1 MRCRR
6 CGAVMPEGALRCK
19 ECGAEIRIVPD
30 YNPLDDVLAAQVKG
44 AIDGSDTPLDDYDYQ
59 TSTIPTARRNSA
71 TRAGQTSRRT
81 SSGQRR
87 TSSGQRRPERS
98 DRSDRRQ
105 ITPQEERRRRA
116 ARKKALK
123 KKKRK
128 RALLL
133 TGIFLVILVIAGV
146 IMYQFSYNGY
156 VKKGYKA
163 LNSKDY
169 TEAETQFKKAVKK
182 KPKKAEAYEGL
193 SRLYIE
199 QNESDKA
206 EEILLNAVD
215 KYSDSAEVYRACFE
229 FYVDTKNQG
238 EIPLLLDGAKTSV
251 ADQLTEYA
259 SESPEFSLDDSETFD
274 DVQQV
279 SLTTTEKEIY
289 YTDDGSDPF
298 SSKTRIKYEK
308 AIQISEGETEI
319 KAVAI
324 NKNGIPSLTVS
335 KIYEVELPIEDAPAV
350 SPSTGQY
357 DTDTQISIVVPDG
370 YTAYYTTDGST
381 PDENSEKY
389 TDPISMPEGTTIFKA
404 VLVNGKG
411 RLSGV
416 TTRNYERT
424 E

>member
-6 CGAVMPEGALRCK
+6 CGAEMPEGALRCEK
-19 ECGAEIRIVPD
+19 CGAEIRIVPD

-44 AIDGSDTPLDDYDYQ
+44 AINGSDTPLDDYDYQ
-59 TSTIPTARRNSA
+59 TSTIPTVRRNSD
-71 TRAGQTSRRT
+71 TRGGQTSRGT
-81 SSGQRR
+81 TSGQRR
-87 TSSGQRRPERS
+87 TASGQRRSERE
-98 DRSDRRQ
+98 DRARRQ
-105 ITPQEERRRRA
+105 LTPQEERRRRV

-123 KKKRK
+123 RKKRK
-128 RALLL
+128 RALIL

-169 TEAETQFKKAVKK
+169 TEAETEFKKAVKK

-193 SRLYIE
+193 SKLYIE

-215 KYSDSAEVYRACFE
+215 KYADSVEVYKACFK

-238 EIPLLLDGAKTSV
+238 EIPLILDGAKSSV
-251 ADQLTEYA
+251 ADQLAEYA
-259 SESPEFSLDDSETFD
+259 SESPEFSLDDSESFD
-274 DVQQV
+274 DVQQL
-279 SLTTTEKEIY
+279 SLTTTEKNIY

-308 AIQISEGETEI
+308 PIQISEGETEI
-319 KAVAI
+319 KAVSV
-324 NKNGIPSLTVS
+324 NENGIPSLTVS
-335 KIYEVELPIEDAPAV
+335 KTYEVELPIEDAPAV

-357 DTDTQISIVVPDG
+357 DTDTQISIVVPEG

-381 PDENSEKY
+381 PDEDSEEY
-389 TDPISMPEGTTIFKA
+389 TDPIDMPEGTTIFKA
-404 VLVNGKG
+404 VLVNAKG

>member
-6 CGAVMPEGALRCK
+6 CGAEMPEGALRCE

-59 TSTIPTARRNSA
+59 TNTIPTARRNSG
-71 TRAGQTSRRT
+71 TRGGQSSRRT

-87 TSSGQRRPERS
+87 TSSGQRRPERE
-98 DRSDRRQ
+98 DRSRRQ
-105 ITPQEERRRRA
+105 LTPQEERRRRV

-133 TGIFLVILVIAGV
+133 TGIFLVILVIAGL

-163 LNSKDY
+163 LSSKDY
-169 TEAETQFKKAVKK
+169 TEAETQFKKAIKK

-193 SRLYIE
+193 SELYIE

-206 EEILLNAVD
+206 EEILLSAVD
-215 KYSDSAEVYRACFE
+215 KYSDSVDVYKACFK
-229 FYVDTKNQG
+229 FYEATKNQG
-238 EIPLLLDGAKTSV
+238 EIPLILDGAKSSV

-259 SESPEFSLDDSETFD
+259 SESPEFSLDDSESFD
-274 DVQQV
+274 DVQQL
-279 SLTTTEKEIY
+279 SLTTTEKNIY

-308 AIQISEGETEI
+308 PIQISEGETEI
-319 KAVAI
+319 KAVSVNA
-324 NKNGIPSLTVS
+324 NGIPSLTVS
-335 KIYEVELPIEDAPAV
+335 KTYEVELPIEDAPAV

-357 DTDTQISIVVPDG
+357 DTDTKISIVVPDG

-381 PDENSEKY
+381 PDEDSEEY

>member
-6 CGAVMPEGALRCK
+6 CGAEMPEGALRCE

-59 TSTIPTARRNSA
+59 TSTIPTARRNSG
-71 TRAGQTSRRT
+71 TRGGQSSRRT

-87 TSSGQRRPERS
+87 TSSGQRRPKRE
-98 DRSDRRQ
+98 DRSRRQ
-105 ITPQEERRRRA
+105 LTPQEERRRRV

-133 TGIFLVILVIAGV
+133 TGIFLVILVIAGL

-163 LNSKDY
+163 LSSKDY
-169 TEAETQFKKAVKK
+169 TEAETQFKKAIKK

-193 SRLYIE
+193 SELYIE

-206 EEILLNAVD
+206 EEILLSAVD
-215 KYSDSAEVYRACFE
+215 KYSDSVDVYKACFK
-229 FYVDTKNQG
+229 FYEDTKNQG
-238 EIPLLLDGAKTSV
+238 EIPLILDGAKSSV

-259 SESPEFSLDDSETFD
+259 SDSPEFSLDDSESFD
-274 DVQQV
+274 DVQQL
-279 SLTTTEKEIY
+279 SLTTTEKNIY

-308 AIQISEGETEI
+308 PIQIFEGETEI
-319 KAVAI
+319 KAVSVNA
-324 NKNGIPSLTVS
+324 NGIPSLTVS
-335 KIYEVELPIEDAPAV
+335 KTYEVELPIEDAPAV

-357 DTDTQISIVVPDG
+357 DTDTKISIVVPDG

-381 PDENSEKY
+381 PDEDSEEY

>member
-1 MRCRR
+1 M
-6 CGAVMPEGALRCK
+6 
-19 ECGAEIRIVPD
+19 
-30 YNPLDDVLAAQVKG
+30 
-44 AIDGSDTPLDDYDYQ
+44 STPNNFNHF
-59 TSTIPTARRNSA
+59 T
-71 TRAGQTSRRT
+71 G
-81 SSGQRR
+81 
-87 TSSGQRRPERS
+87 
-98 DRSDRRQ
+98 
-105 ITPQEERRRRA
+105 
-116 ARKKALK
+116 K

-133 TGIFLVILVIAGV
+133 TGIFLVILVIAGL

-163 LNSKDY
+163 LSSKDY
-169 TEAETQFKKAVKK
+169 TEAETQFKKAIKK

-193 SRLYIE
+193 SELYIE

-206 EEILLNAVD
+206 EEILLSAVD
-215 KYSDSAEVYRACFE
+215 KYSDSVDVYKACFK
-229 FYVDTKNQG
+229 FYEDTKNQG
-238 EIPLLLDGAKTSV
+238 EIPLILDGAKSSV

-259 SESPEFSLDDSETFD
+259 SDSPEFSLDDSESFD
-274 DVQQV
+274 DVQQL
-279 SLTTTEKEIY
+279 SLTTTEKNIY

-308 AIQISEGETEI
+308 PIQISEGETEI
-319 KAVAI
+319 KAVSVNA
-324 NKNGIPSLTVS
+324 NGIPSLTVS
-335 KIYEVELPIEDAPAV
+335 KTYEVELPIEDAPAV

-357 DTDTQISIVVPDG
+357 DTDTKISIVVPDG

-381 PDENSEKY
+381 PDEDSEEY